1 MFGENLQKLRKEKN
15 ISQEQLAEKLGVT
28 RQSVSKWESG
38 TSYPE
43 MDKIVILCKIFNC
56 DIDTIINKD
65 VMEEKK
71 KKDATGIIK
80 NILKQIAIYIEE
92 TVRLFEHKTFKEI
105 VKLCAQIFLIFIV
118 ILLFRIPFS
127 ILSDVLSKVF
137 YFNNNEFLSTFFSK
151 LWSFIF
157 DTSYVVLAISS
168 FFYIFKIK
176 FLTDDNNI
184 NYNKTNNDLNKNIK
198 DTKSDNSITKVKS
211 NIDNTIKE
219 NTITDLLAKVI
230 TIFIKF
236 MLLLFLFPIIT
247 IDFFSIISFT
257 LLIIL
262 IFKKLFLIGPILISL
277 SLAAFTTLISL
288 IIIKFI
294 INLKVNKNKSLIA
307 FLISFIV
314 GTVGVALTIWMVL
327 NLNICQDAPVKEKKL
342 TEIFEMTDNLII
354 YEYYDSINYIEDN
367 SLGNNIEVTAKYYDN
382 IKNLTIENEDGI
394 LVKYEMKNTNNKK
407 IINDLIND
415 LKNGKLYTYK
425 YKTNVD
431 LEVKASSDNIKKLK
445 DNIKKDEYDDDYKDE
460 DDY

>member
-43 MDKIVILCKIFNC
+43 MDKIVTLCKIFNC

-105 VKLCAQIFLIFIV
+105 IKLCAQIFLIFIV
-118 ILLFRIPFS
+118 ILLFKIPFN

-151 LWSFIF
+151 LWQFIF
-157 DTSYVVLAISS
+157 DTSYVILAISS
-168 FFYIFKIK
+168 FLYIFKIK
-176 FLTDDNNI
+176 FLIDDNNT

-307 FLISFIV
+307 FLISFII
-314 GTVGVALTIWMVL
+314 GTIGVALTIWMVL
-327 NLNICQDAPVKEKKL
+327 NLNICQDAPVKENKL
-342 TEIFEMTDNLII
+342 TETFEMTDNLII
-354 YEYYDSINYIEDN
+354 HEYYDSINYIEDN
-367 SLGNNIEVTAKYYDN
+367 SLGNNIEVTAKYYDT

-394 LVKYEMKNTNNKK
+394 LVKYEIKKTNNKK

-415 LKNGKLYTYK
+415 LRNGKLYTYK

-431 LEVKASSDNIKKLK
+431 LEVKANSDNIKKLK
-445 DNIKKDEYDDDYKDE
+445 DNIKKDEYDDDYE
-460 DDY
+460 NDDY